1 MEGPA
6 GFRVNWRGPLTPLG
20 LTLAG
25 LVFLADQLHKWW
37 MLGPYAIAEKGYVQI
52 TPFFDLTLVWNE
64 GVSYGLLRAGG
75 HGQFVLVAVSLAVC
89 LFLVAWLARA
99 RQALTAAALGL
110 IIGGALG
117 NAIDRATR
125 GYVLDFIQFFVGDW
139 HFAAFNVADM
149 AITLGA
155 GLMILDLV
163 MQSVRRPHGEAG

>member
-1 MEGPA
+1 MEIPA
-6 GFRVNWRGPLTPLG
+6 GFGVRLRGPLTPLG
-20 LTLAG
+20 LALAG

-117 NAIDRATR
+117 NALDRLLHGAVADFFHFHVRDWSWYVFNLADVAIVAGVGLLMYESFRAT
-125 GYVLDFIQFFVGDW
+125 
-139 HFAAFNVADM
+139 
-149 AITLGA
+149 TE
-155 GLMILDLV
+155 
-163 MQSVRRPHGEAG
+163 P